1 TPALTSQGS
10 VRVLPKGGWLTLSLD
25 ATSTRGEPQP
35 SMRGAA
41 GLLLYRPLG
50 LRQQRVHRAAMGGGR
65 ERHRLGELLRQDRVL
80 PAHVGGRPPE
90 GLPHRHPLLPHVPP
104 PTPPPHP
111 PTHHP

>member
-65 ERHRLGELLRQDRVL
+65 ERHRLGELLRQDPGL
-80 PAHVGGRPPE
+80 PAHVRRPPPPRLPPPSPPLPQ
-90 GLPHRHPLLPHVPP
+90 LPHSIP
-104 PTPPPHP
+104 
-111 PTHHP
+111 